1 MSNATIQFRHRAF
14 LITNAISGQ
23 SLGVYKAATECEAL
37 DLMAQ
42 DCGYA
47 DWAAAQ
53 QVAVSQ
59 EGELIVSEV
68 NN

>member
-1 MSNATIQFRHRAF
+1 MDTTIQFRRRAF
-14 LITNAISGQ
+14 LITNVISGQ
-23 SLGVYKAATECEAL
+23 SLCVYEAATECEAL

-53 QVAVSQ
+53 QVAMSQ

-68 NN
+68 ND